1 MRNKLLALLL
11 SIGFLCPMLTVGAAA
26 QSYTIAEV
34 ESLYDG
40 IVAFQ
45 EARCGASSAQE
56 WLDTGLRD
64 SAGISAEFYAI
75 TLSRSGGYDFTA
87 YRKAL
92 LEYIAGHEVYS
103 PVTREKYA
111 LALAAA
117 GSSDSYIQK
126 VCDSDIG
133 GMGLM
138 SLVFGLHLLN
148 NGYTSALYTS
158 DSLISAI
165 LGCQLADGGWAV
177 IGSAGDVDVTAMTI
191 QALAPHYGSSSSVAS
206 AIDSALELLSE
217 MQLESGGFVS
227 MGSENCESSAQVLT
241 ALSSLGIDQSADERF
256 IKNGSTVLDA
266 MLRYRCSDGSFA
278 HISDSNENATIQAYY
293 ALCAYLRT
301 LRGQSPFYI
310 FDKTNDAQP
319 QPEPAQ
325 AEPADS
331 AVTDT
336 PTAQASTTAVTEKPT
351 TAAAKVYPTE
361 PYHGEYIAPTGDR
374 VFQPT
379 GTAPAATHDEAGAS
393 AGGYKLW
400 AILAALAIALIV
412 CLIMLLLGKSN
423 IKNYIAVIGLTAVV
437 IIIILLTNFESVESY
452 RQVDDKTSPAG
463 TVTMSIRCDTI
474 ADEDDRPLTIPEDG
488 AILDNAEFTISEGE
502 TVYDILLEASKT
514 YGIQIDNRG
523 ADGVAYIAG
532 IEYLYEF
539 DYGSMSGWMYRVNGE
554 TPEVGCQ
561 GYVLSDGD
569 RIEWLYTKNIGK
581 DL

>member
-11 SIGFLCPMLTVGAAA
+11 SIGLLFPMLTVGAAA

-75 TLSRSGGYDFTA
+75 TLSRSGDYDFTA

-117 GSSDSYIQK
+117 GSSDSYIQQ
-126 VCDSDIG
+126 VCDADIG

-165 LGCQLADGGWAV
+165 LDCQLADGGWAV

-241 ALSSLGIDQSADERF
+241 ALSSLDIDQSADERF

-278 HISDSNENATIQAYY
+278 HISDSNENATIQACY

-301 LRGQSPFYI
+301 LRGQSPYYI

-325 AEPADS
+325 TEPTGS
-331 AVTDT
+331 AANNTAKIQT
-336 PTAQASTTAVTEKPT
+336 ASPSTEPPTSSST
-351 TAAAKVYPTE
+351 KVYPTE

-379 GTAPAATHDEAGAS
+379 GTAPAATHDEAGLS

-423 IKNYIAVIGLTAVV
+423 IKNYIAAIGITAVV
-437 IIIILLTNFESVESY
+437 VIIILLTNFESVESY
-452 RQVDDKTSPAG
+452 RQVEDKTSAVG
-463 TVTMSIRCDTI
+463 TVTLSIRCDTI
-474 ADEDDRPLTIPEDG
+474 ADEDDRPLTVPEDG

-569 RIEWLYTKNIGK
+569 RIEWLYTRDIGK